1 MDLVGGRGRG
11 GGRMDKL
18 QEEEVEVVPTLTGT
32 ISAIEQSPATYST
45 HFGLHV

>member
-18 QEEEVEVVPTLTGT
+18 QEVEVVPTLTGT